1 MIMSINDL
9 LADDT
14 LIPTM
19 LVLFVVIMVI
29 AIPVGISMSK
39 KTNSNIYGDDEIG
52 LTQEEKNV
60 KIIARRTTPHPLNQ
74 SVMINM
80 VVFEFV
86 NGRRI
91 ELAIKDPNIYGVMV
105 EGDYGTLKYYGKKFI
120 SFQRGSN
127 REI

>member
-1 MIMSINDL
+1 MSINDL

>member
-1 MIMSINDL
+1 MSINDL
-9 LADDT
+9 LDAD
-14 LIPTM
+14 LTM
-19 LVLFVVIMVI
+19 PIIIAFIIIAIVMII
-29 AIPVGISMSK
+29 AIPAGLKAAK
-39 KTNSNIYGDDEIG
+39 KTNNNIYGDDEIG